1 MAKEVA
7 TTAKKG
13 LGGSIAAER
22 DEMEFGTDKKGPTW
36 TLSAC
41 P

>member
-1 MAKEVA
+1 MPKEVA

-22 DEMEFGTDKKGPTW
+22 DEVKFGADKKGPTW
-36 TLSAC
+36 TLSVC